1 MYMKRGA
8 LTWDYI
14 GKILIGVA
22 FLLILALVIWMFKG
36 NLYDV
41 FEKFKEVVTFGG

>member
-1 MYMKRGA
+1 MKRGA

-22 FLLILALVIWMFKG
+22 FLLILALVIWMLKG
-36 NLYDV
+36 ELYEL
-41 FEKFKEVVTFGG
+41 FERLKEAVMFGG